1 MIPTFEHQWQKIAFI
16 AALCSR
22 HQGNHSI
29 YCETNKKSEHA
40 ALYGKILNKV
50 WEYLAGQLKSMKNLE
65 NALQQ
70 LEDITPEPTEDDGYG
85 VYPALDACL
94 LLTSALQMILDKS
107 IDDVEQAAPLSLAT
121 VCQFIEIS
129 EGLDKNSDAM
139 AQHPLYQEESQFQQ
153 HLTTNLNVANQ
164 TQTQVVKQLRREL
177 SEYTYSNLGIAI

>member
-1 MIPTFEHQWQKIAFI
+1 MTPTFEHHWQKIAFI

-22 HQGNHSI
+22 HQGNHAI
-29 YCETNKKSEHA
+29 YCEAIEKNEQV

-65 NALQQ
+65 NALLQ
-70 LEDITPEPTEDDGYG
+70 LEGITPDPDENDGYG

-94 LLTSALQMILDKS
+94 LLTSALQMILDPS

-121 VCQFIEIS
+121 VSQFIEIS
-129 EGLDKNSDAM
+129 EGLDAKSDAVV
-139 AQHPLYQEESQFQQ
+139 QHPLYQEERQLQQ
-153 HLTTNLNVANQ
+153 QLTANLSATDQ
-164 TQTQVVKQLRREL
+164 TQAQIIKQLRRDL